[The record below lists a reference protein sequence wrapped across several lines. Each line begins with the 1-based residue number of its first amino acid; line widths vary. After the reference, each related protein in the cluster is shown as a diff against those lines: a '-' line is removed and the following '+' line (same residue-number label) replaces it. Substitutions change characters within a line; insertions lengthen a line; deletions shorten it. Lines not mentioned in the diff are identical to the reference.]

1 MQISFFLPMIP
12 PTVTHQE
19 KKVHVVNGR
28 PVLYEPAELKAAR
41 IKLMAHL
48 GKHAPSLPL
57 QGAVRLVVKWC
68 FPITGSHIDGQ
79 WKTTKPDTDNL
90 QKLLKDCMTLC
101 GYWKDDAQV
110 ASEIIEKFWAEK
122 PGIFISAQELEDEY
136 DT

>member
-1 MQISFFLPMIP
+1 MQVLFFLPMIP

-19 KKVHVVNGR
+19 KKVHVVNGK

-48 GKHAPSLPL
+48 GKHVPALPL